1 MPKNKGWARA
11 GQANQSRS
19 ANFYAELAAKTSGD
33 KYDSGSMNPHIS
45 ERLRA
50 SHQDDY
56 PDPNVAPLARPSR
69 INGDIWKYC
78 QDTTKLVVNTGSWI
92 NKSEIPTSSELFPG
106 GNSASFTVGEQIINL
121 DEELRPNKVE
131 GSYKSKEEYL
141 GTQYNLL
148 REDAIRPLRQA
159 VEEVRKNPWRDESDY
174 PPSSGIGIYE
184 PVYLKAIQFSFRG
197 LSAKVAFSLS
207 RVKKLIRW
215 NQSKR
220 LITGTL
226 VALSPADDAF
236 QDASKCLLAI
246 VGARPLTALES
257 NNPPEIDL
265 FFVEP
270 EQYDWDPAR
279 NWIMVESRSSFFEAS
294 RHTLLALQHM
304 MREPFPMSEHL
315 VGAQKE
321 VEPPEYV
328 RLSPHTDLSPLVSLD
343 EADQFQDVDI
353 LQEWPTGDNLTLDSS
368 QSKALKRIMTKKLA
382 IVQGPPGTGKTYVSV
397 VALQTML
404 QNTRKEDPPI
414 IVTCQTNHAL
424 DQLLRH
430 IAEFE
435 PNFIRL
441 GGQTKDQDKIKK
453 RTLYEVRSTFEQHK
467 MPGSRKNRATGAL
480 RQLTAKMQLLLVPFE
495 KVPDKGPLDH
505 RLLVKLGLLTEEQA
519 VSLEVDAPYVMGIP
533 QTTPSIQMEQWL
545 GRCLERCDHPYQP
558 DDFGMPYEEEDFD
571 EAEQLK
577 EIEAEAVAR
586 DDDEDIEA
594 LRGPISTI
602 CDNFRGLKGGSSLR
616 TIADVQKKLHE
627 TDDLTTVPLPDRGVI
642 YNYLLRQAKQI
653 VLRKFRDLAKQYAEQ
668 VHLKKVGQW
677 EEDQGILLN
686 QRVIGMT
693 TTGLSKYRA
702 LISSLRPRV
711 VLIEEAAETLEA
723 PVTAACVPTLE
734 HLVLVGD
741 HQQLRPHCNVHE
753 LEARYNMNVS
763 LFERLVSNNI
773 ELDTLRRQRRMIPEI
788 RRLLQPIYGEKLKD
802 YPSVLSED
810 NRPAVEGMGGV
821 NSFFFTHDWPESRD
835 NNHSAKNEHEAA
847 MIVGFFDYLVL
858 NGIDPEKITVLTFY
872 NGQRKLL
879 LSKLRR
885 HQNLCG
891 QPLKV
896 VTVDS
901 YQGEENDIV
910 LLSLVRSSKDGNIG
924 FLSVDNRV
932 CVALSRA
939 RRGFY
944 LFGNAE
950 KLVCGSETWEAVVKV
965 LWAHGTKKDIPTSG
979 PSKRIGYHLPLICQR
994 HGNKVFIE
1002 EPDDWEHLSGG
1013 CGESCRC
1020 LLPCGHKCMLTCHP
1034 FDSTRIVCRQ
1044 QCKKPCTTCGQAC
1057 SQSCSDPCKCTY
1069 CDRRMGG
1076 RMALI
1081 KPLQKTAQQALPSP
1095 LFHAHTIA
1103 LPASPMFS
1111 TAAAHTGPTR
1121 TGAAPT
1127 MAPDT
1132 VSEHSVSTPEQWQA
1146 YANGGVKADDAQARE
1161 KGRKEA
1167 AKCRELISNGSTASS
1182 PPPPGKLIQI
1192 SSKKQVSGPSAN
1204 TALLID
1210 LLGDGA
1216 PASAPAPP
1224 VPSTSCKAG
1233 DRRVSYGE
1241 KFAHVGDNTRPV
1253 EGKENGKD
1261 RDKGGE
1267 QRASAPVFNLLD

>member
-1 MPKNKGWARA
+1 MPKKRGWGRA
-11 GQANQSRS
+11 GQRPCS
-19 ANFYAELAAKTSGD
+19 ANIYGALAAGGD
-33 KYDSGSMNPHIS
+33 EYDSASMIKHLS
-45 ERLRA
+45 ERLC
-50 SHQDDY
+50 SPQDDY
-56 PDPNVAPLARPSR
+56 PDPDVAPLARPSR
-69 INGDIWKYC
+69 INGDIWKYY
-78 QDTTKLVVNTGSWI
+78 QNASQYTPVNAGSWV
-92 NKSEIPTSSELFPG
+92 NKPEIPTPSEILPG
-106 GNSASFTVGEQIINL
+106 SCSPGFTVGEQIINL
-121 DEELRPNKVE
+121 NEELRPNKVE
-131 GSYKSKEEYL
+131 GNYESKEEYL
-141 GTQYNLL
+141 GTQYDLL

-159 VEEVRKNPWRDESDY
+159 VEEVRKDPWRDESDY

-184 PVYLKAIQFSFRG
+184 PVYLKAVQFSFRG

-215 NQSKR
+215 SQSKR

-236 QDASKCLLAI
+236 QDPSKCLLAI
-246 VGARPLTALES
+246 VGARPLTAVES

-279 NWIMVESRSSFFEAS
+279 KWIMVESRSSFFEAS

-304 MREPFPMSEHL
+304 MREPFPLSEHL
-315 VGAQKE
+315 VNAQKE

-343 EADQFQDVDI
+343 EADRFQDVNI
-353 LQEWPTGDNLTLDSS
+353 LQEWPSGDNLTLDSS
-368 QSKALKRIMTKKLA
+368 QSKALNRIMTKKLA

-404 QNTRKEDPPI
+404 QNMRGEDPPI

-453 RTLYEVRSTFEQHK
+453 RTLYKVRSTFVQPK
-467 MPGSRKNRATGAL
+467 IPGSRKNRATSAL
-480 RQLTAKMQLLLVPFE
+480 RQLAAKMQLLLVPFE
-495 KVPDKGPLDH
+495 KAPDKGPLDH
-505 RLLVKLGLLTEEQA
+505 RLLVKLGLLTEKQA
-519 VSLEVDAPYVMGIP
+519 TSLEVDTESVMGIP

-558 DDFGMPYEEEDFD
+558 DDFGMPYEEEDF
-571 EAEQLK
+571 EAEQIK

-594 LRGPISTI
+594 LRGPISAI
-602 CDNFRGLKGGSSLR
+602 CDNFRGLKGGSLR
-616 TIADVQKKLHE
+616 TIADVQKRLDK
-627 TDDLTTVPLPDRGVI
+627 TDDLTTVPLPDRGAI
-642 YNYLLRQAKQI
+642 YNYLLRKAKQI
-653 VLRKFRDLAKQYAEQ
+653 VLREFRGLAKQYSEQ
-668 VHLKKVGQW
+668 VHLKKIGQW

-693 TTGLSKYRA
+693 TTALSKYRA

-723 PVTAACVPTLE
+723 PVTAACFPTLE

-741 HQQLRPHCNVHE
+741 HRQLRPHCNVHD
-753 LEARYNMNVS
+753 LEAYNMNVS

-773 ELDTLRRQRRMIPEI
+773 EHDTLRRQRRMIPEI
-788 RRLLQPIYGEKLKD
+788 RRLLQPIYGDKLKD
-802 YPSVLSED
+802 FPSVLSEN

-847 MIVGFFDYLVL
+847 MIVEFFDYLVL
-858 NGIDPEKITVLTFY
+858 NRIDPEKITVLTFY

-891 QPLKV
+891 QSLKV

-910 LLSLVRSSKDGNIG
+910 LLSLVRSPKDGNIG

-950 KLVCGSETWEAVVKV
+950 KLVCGSETWEAVVKI

-979 PSKRIGYHLPLICQR
+979 PPRRIGYHLPLTCQR
-994 HGNKVFIE
+994 HGNKIFIE
-1002 EPDDWEHLSGG
+1002 QPDDWEHLSGG

-1020 LLPCGHKCMLTCHP
+1020 LLPCGHRCMLTCHP

-1057 SQSCSDPCKCTY
+1057 SQGCPDPCKCTY

-1076 RMALI
+1076 RKALI
-1081 KPLQKTAQQALPSP
+1081 KPLQKTVQQALPSP
-1095 LFHAHTIA
+1095 PFHTHSTA
-1103 LPASPMFS
+1103 LPAIPMVP
-1111 TAAAHTGPTR
+1111 TAVSYSGPALTVA
-1121 TGAAPT
+1121 TPN
-1127 MAPDT
+1127 MVVDT
-1132 VSEHSVSTPEQWQA
+1132 VSDSGSTPKQWQA

-1161 KGRKEA
+1161 KGRKET
-1167 AKCRELISNGSTASS
+1167 AKFKELISNGSTASS
-1182 PPPPGKLIQI
+1182 PPPLGKLIQI
-1192 SSKKQVSGPSAN
+1192 SPKKVSGTSAN
-1204 TALLID
+1204 TSLLID
-1210 LLGDGA
+1210 LFDNDAPA
-1216 PASAPAPP
+1216 PASASAPAS
-1224 VPSTSCKAG
+1224 STPCKAG
-1233 DRRVSYGE
+1233 DRRVSYRERFSYVGDITSPIDRKENEKSGE
-1241 KFAHVGDNTRPV
+1241 KA
-1253 EGKENGKD
+1253 
-1261 RDKGGE
+1261 GE
-1267 QRASAPVFNLLD
+1267 QRAAAPVFNLLD

>member
-1 MPKNKGWARA
+1 MNPHLTERFRA
-11 GQANQSRS
+11 GQ
-19 ANFYAELAAKTSGD
+19 
-33 KYDSGSMNPHIS
+33 PHH
-45 ERLRA
+45 E
-50 SHQDDY
+50 DDY
-56 PDPNVAPLARPSR
+56 PDLDIAPLARPSR

-78 QDTTKLVVNTGSWI
+78 QDANKPVANAGSWV
-92 NKSEIPTSSELFPG
+92 NKPEIPTISELLPDSSIG
-106 GNSASFTVGEQIINL
+106 FTVGEQIIDFN
-121 DEELRPNKVE
+121 EELRQNKVE
-131 GSYKSKEEYL
+131 GNYESKEEYL
-141 GTQYNLL
+141 GTHYDLL
-148 REDAIRPLRQA
+148 REDAVRPLRQA
-159 VEEVRKNPWRDESDY
+159 VEEVRKDPWRDESDY

-184 PVYLKAIQFSFRG
+184 PVYLKAVQFSFRG

-236 QDASKCLLAI
+236 QDPSKCLLAI

-265 FFVEP
+265 FFVHP

-279 NWIMVESRSSFFEAS
+279 KWIMVESRSSFFEAS

-304 MREPFPMSEHL
+304 MREPFPLSEHL
-315 VGAQKE
+315 VEAERVVK
-321 VEPPEYV
+321 PPDYV
-328 RLSPHTDLSPLVSLD
+328 RLNPHTDLSPLVSLN

-397 VALQTML
+397 VALQNML

-453 RTLYEVRSTFEQHK
+453 RTLYEVRSTFEQPK
-467 MPGSRKNRATGAL
+467 LPGSRKNRATGAL

-495 KVPDKGPLDH
+495 RGKGPLDH
-505 RLLVKLGLLTEEQA
+505 RLLAKLGLLTEKQA
-519 VSLEVDAPYVMGIP
+519 ASLEVDAQSVMGIP
-533 QTTPSIQMEQWL
+533 QSTPSIQMEQWL

-586 DDDEDIEA
+586 DDDDDIEA
-594 LRGPISTI
+594 LKGPITAI
-602 CDNFRGLKGGSSLR
+602 CDNFRGLKGGSLR
-616 TIADVQKKLHE
+616 TIADVQKRLDE
-627 TDDLTTVPLPDRGVI
+627 TDDLTITPLPDRGAI
-642 YNYLLRQAKQI
+642 YNYLLRKAKQI
-653 VLRKFRDLAKQYAEQ
+653 VLREFRDLAKQYTEQ
-668 VHLKKVGQW
+668 VHLKKIGQW
-677 EEDQGILLN
+677 EGDQGILLN

-723 PVTAACVPTLE
+723 PVTAACFPTLE

-763 LFERLVSNNI
+763 LFERLVSNSI
-773 ELDTLRRQRRMIPEI
+773 EHDTLRRQRRMIPEI
-788 RRLLQPIYGEKLKD
+788 RRLLQPIYGDKLKD
-802 YPSVLSED
+802 HPSVLSED
-810 NRPAVEGMGGV
+810 NRPPVEGMCGV

-835 NNHSAKNEHEAA
+835 NNHSAKNEQEAA

-858 NGIDPEKITVLTFY
+858 NGIDPAKITVLTFY

-879 LSKLRR
+879 LSRLRR

-891 QPLKV
+891 HPLKV

-910 LLSLVRSSKDGNIG
+910 LLSLVRSPKDGNIG

-950 KLVCGSETWEAVVKV
+950 KLVCGSDTWETVIKV
-965 LWAHGTKKDIPTSG
+965 LWGRAAKKDTPTSG
-979 PSKRIGYHLPLICQR
+979 PSKRIGYHLPLTCQR
-994 HGNKVFIE
+994 HGNTVFIE
-1002 EPDDWEHLSGG
+1002 DPRDWERLSGG

-1020 LLPCGHKCMLTCHP
+1020 LLPCGHTCMLTCHP
-1034 FDSTRIVCRQ
+1034 FDSSRIICMQ
-1044 QCKKPCTTCGQAC
+1044 QCNKPCTTCGQAC

-1069 CDRRMGG
+1069 CERRTGG
-1076 RMALI
+1076 RKALI
-1081 KPLQKTAQQALPSP
+1081 KPLQKTSTVQQALPNSP
-1095 LFHAHTIA
+1095 FHAHPTA
-1103 LPASPMFS
+1103 LPAAPTIR
-1111 TAAAHTGPTR
+1111 TAAVSAV
-1121 TGAAPT
+1121 AAPT
-1127 MAPDT
+1127 MAAPDT
-1132 VSEHSVSTPEQWQA
+1132 VSEHSGSTPKQWQD
-1146 YANGGVKADDAQARE
+1146 YANGGVKTDDAQAWQ
-1161 KGRKEA
+1161 KKRKEA
-1167 AKCRELISNGSTASS
+1167 ARFQELISNGSSASS
-1182 PPPPGKLIQI
+1182 PPPSGKLIQVSPKKEI
-1192 SSKKQVSGPSAN
+1192 SAGPSAN
-1204 TALLID
+1204 TTLLID
-1210 LLGDGA
+1210 LLDDDA
-1216 PASAPAPP
+1216 PALAPP
-1224 VPSTSCKAG
+1224 LPSTPSKSG
-1233 DRRVSYGE
+1233 NGRMSYKE
-1241 KFAHVGDNTRPV
+1241 KFSYVGDITSPIDDEKDG
-1253 EGKENGKD
+1253 EGGEKENGE
-1261 RDKGGE
+1261 GGEKASE
-1267 QRASAPVFNLLD
+1267 QRAPAPVFNLLD